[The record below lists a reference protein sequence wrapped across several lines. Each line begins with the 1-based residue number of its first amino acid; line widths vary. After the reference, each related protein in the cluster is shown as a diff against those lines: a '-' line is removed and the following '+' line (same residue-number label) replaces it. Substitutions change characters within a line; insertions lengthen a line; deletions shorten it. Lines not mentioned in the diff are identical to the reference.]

1 MSARIANYLSTLPA
15 FAMYFAAS
23 VALLVAFLFAY
34 TQFTPH
40 RERDLI
46 RAGNTAAAMAVSG
59 AALGFVLPLASVI
72 IHSHSLIDMV
82 LWGVVALVVQ
92 IATFLAIRAILP
104 GLADRIAAGQAAS
117 GATVGAFSVC
127 VGILNAACMST

>member
-1 MSARIANYLSTLPA
+1 MGARIANYLSTLPA
-15 FAMYFAAS
+15 FALYFSVS
-23 VALLVAFLFAY
+23 VALLIAFLFVY

-46 RAGNTAAAMAVSG
+46 RAGNTAAAVAVAGSG
-59 AALGFVLPLASVI
+59 LGFVLPLASVV
-72 IHSHSLIDMV
+72 IHSHSIIDMV
-82 LWGVVALVVQ
+82 LWGVVALIVQ

-104 GLADRIAAGQAAS
+104 GLSERIAEGQTAS
-117 GATVGAFSVC
+117 GATLGAFSAC

>member
-1 MSARIANYLSTLPA
+1 MGARIANYLSTLPF
-15 FAMYFAAS
+15 FALYFAVA
-23 VALLVAFLFAY
+23 VALLVGFLYAY

-46 RAGNTAAAMAVSG
+46 RAGNTAAAIAVSG

-72 IHSHSLIDMV
+72 IHSHSVIDMV

-92 IATFLAIRAILP
+92 IATFLAIRFVLP
-104 GLADRIAAGQAAS
+104 GLTDRIGAGETAS
-117 GATVGAFSVC
+117 GATLGAFSVC